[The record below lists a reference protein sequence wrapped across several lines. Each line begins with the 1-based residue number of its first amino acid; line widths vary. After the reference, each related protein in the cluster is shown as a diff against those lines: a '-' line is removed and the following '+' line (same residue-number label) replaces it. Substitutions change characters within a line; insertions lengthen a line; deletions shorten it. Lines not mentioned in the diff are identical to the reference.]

1 MKLIALFGVT
11 LSLIGCSRPQ
21 TDLFP
26 LAVGNEWTY
35 TVKSGLLSRVDVV
48 RVVATDSVAG
58 APGFRLQGPSGPSRV
73 AWIGNQLVANELSG
87 TRFSPAIPLYSGDG
101 SAKWSG
107 LVTSLGLTTTA
118 KLTLSQ
124 ELDKFKIGGQELP
137 GSKSTIVLR
146 AGDTQKT
153 LTFLFIKGLGL
164 VRQEE
169 SDGTTMTRSVVY
181 VKGP

>member
-146 AGDTQKT
+146 AGGTQKT